1 MLQNSMLFKYKVI
14 LNKKLLN
21 LNRPSWYIRYIVK
34 KIIKD
39 FIKFFIKKIM

>member
-21 LNRPSWYIRYIVK
+21 LNRASWYVRYIVK
-34 KIIKD
+34 KIIMEILLS
-39 FIKFFIKKIM
+39 FY